1 MIDELWSAS
10 PSNRISDMKAE
21 FTAIIEPDP
30 SGGYWAICPE
40 VPGANGQGETIE
52 ETKNELLLEDRTAD
66 ILRGLPDD
74 AIRETLLI
82 G

>member
-1 MIDELWSAS
+1 
-10 PSNRISDMKAE
+10 MKAE

-30 SGGYWAICPE
+30 SGGYWAICAE

-52 ETKNELLLEDRTAD
+52 ETKNNLRQAIELIMEDRTAD

-74 AIRETLLI
+74 AIRDKVLI